1 MTNEERGQLLA
12 AMRERH
18 SVRSYLDTPISAEDR
33 AVLQREIDACNAEAG
48 IHLQLITDEPL
59 AFGGLM
65 ARYGKFSGVRNY
77 IACAGPKGPQL
88 EEKLGYC
95 GEQLVLLAQSRGLNS
110 CWVALT
116 YSKGKCACQ
125 LAPGEKLACVIA
137 LGHGATQ
144 GTAHKSKAA
153 QEVSSAPDG
162 APQWFASGVEAALL
176 APTAL
181 NQQKFMLA
189 LEGERVRAEA
199 TGGPYS
205 KIDLGIV
212 KRHFELGS
220 GKTPAIWL

>member
-18 SVRSYLDTPISAEDR
+18 SVRRYLDTPISAEDR
-33 AVLQREIDACNAEAG
+33 TALQREIDACNAEAG
-48 IHLQLITDEPL
+48 VHLQLVTDEPL

-65 ARYGKFSGVRNY
+65 ARYGKFNGVRNY

-88 EEKLGYC
+88 EEKLGYY

-125 LAPGEKLACVIA
+125 LAPGERLVCVIA

-144 GTAHKSKAA
+144 GTGHKSKSA
-153 QEVSSAPDG
+153 QEVSSAPAD
-162 APQWFASGVEAALL
+162 APQWFTSGVEAALL

-181 NQQKFMLA
+181 NQQKFMLT
-189 LEGERVRAEA
+189 LEGARVRAEA